1 MPQARDDF
9 RKMGNIRLIVDAWD
23 VRRARLT
30 SQDCCE
36 KLGQAAY
43 TYAAMATRL
52 IEELFQRIARDFPRL
67 SKVLTGIKP

>member
-36 KLGQAAY
+36 KLGQAFF
-43 TYAAMATRL
+43 TDLRCVTRT
-52 IEELFQRIARDFPRL
+52 
-67 SKVLTGIKP
+67 KVR